1 MEVIGSTV
9 TFVEPAP
16 LLTKRKA
23 TEDGSPRPLKSLK
36 VDSVRIDNT
45 FVEQFIGGAFSS
57 SYLNLFTYR
66 IFPCF
71 LAGATAQSY
80 GSSVARV
87 IKQVNRLLA
96 ADELTELGPGL
107 VSTEVAHRN
116 ELIRLLNRIHG
127 DVQTFNRTKDLY
139 IATVKSMLE

>member
-1 MEVIGSTV
+1 MIPGMLITSRAYQKAMEVIGSTV

-57 SYLNLFTYR
+57 SYLNLVLIAF
-66 IFPCF
+66 F
-71 LAGATAQSY
+71 
-80 GSSVARV
+80 RV
-87 IKQVNRLLA
+87 
-96 ADELTELGPGL
+96 
-107 VSTEVAHRN
+107 S
-116 ELIRLLNRIHG
+116 
-127 DVQTFNRTKDLY
+127 
-139 IATVKSMLE
+139 